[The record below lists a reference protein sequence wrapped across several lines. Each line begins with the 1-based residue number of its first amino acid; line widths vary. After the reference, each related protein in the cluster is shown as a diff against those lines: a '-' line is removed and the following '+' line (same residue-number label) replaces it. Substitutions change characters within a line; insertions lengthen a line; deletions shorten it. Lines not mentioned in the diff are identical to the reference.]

1 MKRKA
6 VKSSLASTA
15 AAAAA
20 AARVHAPNAMVTRDQ
35 RLERG
40 RVFSRI
46 RP

>member
-1 MKRKA
+1 MKSPLAPAA
-6 VKSSLASTA
+6 V
-15 AAAAA
+15 
-20 AARVHAPNAMVTRDQ
+20 ARVHAPNAMVTRDQ